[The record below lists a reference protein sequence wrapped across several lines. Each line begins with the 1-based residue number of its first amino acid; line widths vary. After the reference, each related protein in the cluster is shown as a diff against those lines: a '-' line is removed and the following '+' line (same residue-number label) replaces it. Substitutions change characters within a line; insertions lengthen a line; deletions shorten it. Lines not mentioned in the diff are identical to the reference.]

1 MDISNNSLK
10 HMLVTTK
17 RKQTVAGKAQSQ
29 VESCLLKLEGNV
41 ASITS
46 LTKDLTGLTHVTT
59 DVGYGVGT
67 PNMATSF
74 PIPDIDRVLGILA
87 LHGATVKLSY
97 NKANSK
103 LVFKSG
109 SKQTTLD
116 ASPDALAFS
125 HSQDTISDHTDRSML
140 LAERIDSMGGVYTTA
155 DGGKINSIA
164 CYTINSTEMFE
175 ALRCDNMNGQK
186 FNRYTFSGEKKG
198 LSVLVGDPSIGGE
211 TLTEVTVEGLSPIEP
226 PKWEWSFDGG
236 LDELFKQFS
245 GPCNLHVFDFT
256 EHGQGMRIAINFGN
270 GSWAFQSGILA

>member
-29 VESCLLKLEGNV
+29 VESCLLKVEGNV

-59 DVGYGVGT
+59 SVDSCDD
-67 PNMATSF
+67 TSF

-211 TLTEVTVEGLSPIEP
+211 TLTKVTVEGLSPIEP

>member
-1 MDISNNSLK
+1 MNISNNSLK
-10 HMLVTTK
+10 HMLITTK

-29 VESCLLKLEGNV
+29 VESCLLKVEANI

-46 LTKDLTGLTHVTT
+46 LTKDLTGLTHVQC
-59 DVGYGVGT
+59 DANGYDWNGT
-67 PNMATSF
+67 F

-87 LHGATVKLSY
+87 LHGANVELAY
-97 NKANSK
+97 NAGKNK

-125 HSQDTISDHTDRSML
+125 HSQDTISDHTSRSND
-140 LAERIDSMGGVYTTA
+140 LAGRINAMGGVYTTA
-155 DGGKINSIA
+155 DGNEIQSIA
-164 CYTINSTEMFE
+164 CYTVNSTEMFE

-186 FNRYTFSGEKKG
+186 FNRYTFSGEDKG

-211 TLTEVTVEGLSPIEP
+211 TLTAIQVEGLSPVEP
-226 PKWEWSFDGG
+226 KAWEWSFDGG

-245 GPCNLHVFDFT
+245 GPCNIHIFDFT
-256 EHGQGMRIAINFGN
+256 EHGQGMRMAIGFHN
-270 GSWAFQSGILA
+270 GCWAFQSGILE

>member
-1 MDISNNSLK
+1 VNINNNSLK

-29 VESCLLKLEGNV
+29 VESCLLKIQANI

-46 LTKDLTGLTHVTT
+46 LTKDLTGLTHVQC
-59 DVGYGVGT
+59 DANDDWNGT
-67 PNMATSF
+67 F

-87 LHGATVKLSY
+87 LHGANVELTY
-97 NKANSK
+97 NAGKNK

-125 HSQDTISDHTDRSML
+125 HSQDTISDHTSRSND
-140 LAERIDSMGGVYTTA
+140 LAGRINAMGGVYTTA

-211 TLTEVTVEGLSPIEP
+211 TLTKVTVEGLSPIEP

>member
-1 MDISNNSLK
+1 MNISNNSLK
-10 HMLVTTK
+10 HMLITTK

-29 VESCLLKLEGNV
+29 VESCLLKIHANI

-46 LTKDLTGLTHVTT
+46 LTKDLTGLTHVQC
-59 DVGYGVGT
+59 DANDDWNGT
-67 PNMATSF
+67 F

-87 LHGATVKLSY
+87 LHGANVEITY
-97 NKANSK
+97 NAGKNK

-125 HSQDTISDHTDRSML
+125 HSQDTISDHTSRSND
-140 LAERIDSMGGVYTTA
+140 LAGRINAMGGVYTTA
-155 DGGKINSIA
+155 DGNEIHSIA
-164 CYTINSTEMFE
+164 CYTVNSTEMFE

-186 FNRYTFSGEKKG
+186 FNRYTFSGEDKG

-211 TLTEVTVEGLSPIEP
+211 TLTAIQVEGLSPVEP
-226 PKWEWSFDGG
+226 KAWEWSFDGG

-245 GPCNLHVFDFT
+245 GPCNIHIFDFT
-256 EHGQGMRIAINFGN
+256 EHGQGMRMAIAFHN
-270 GSWAFQSGILA
+270 GCWAFQSGILE

>member
-1 MDISNNSLK
+1 MNISNNSLT

-29 VESCLLKLEGNV
+29 VESCLLKVEANI

-46 LTKDLTGLTHVTT
+46 LTKDLTGLTHVQC
-59 DVGYGVGT
+59 GVDSGGGT
-67 PNMATSF
+67 F

-87 LHGATVKLSY
+87 LHGANVNLSY
-97 NKANSK
+97 NAGKNK

-116 ASPDALAFS
+116 SSPDALAFS

-155 DGGKINSIA
+155 DGSKIQSIA

-186 FNRYTFSGEKKG
+186 FNRYTFSGENKG

-211 TLTEVTVEGLSPIEP
+211 TLTQVTVEGLSPIEP

-270 GSWAFQSGILA
+270 HSWAFQSGILA

>member
-1 MDISNNSLK
+1 
-10 HMLVTTK
+10 MLVTTK

-29 VESCLLKLEGNV
+29 VESCLLKIQANI

-46 LTKDLTGLTHVTT
+46 LTKDLTGLTHVQC
-59 DVGYGVGT
+59 DANDDWNGT
-67 PNMATSF
+67 F

-87 LHGATVKLSY
+87 LHGANVELTY
-97 NKANSK
+97 NAGKNK

-125 HSQDTISDHTDRSML
+125 HSQDTISDHTSRSND
-140 LAERIDSMGGVYTTA
+140 LAGRINAMGGVYTTA

-211 TLTEVTVEGLSPIEP
+211 TLTKVTVEGLSPIEP

>member
-1 MDISNNSLK
+1 MNISNNSLK
-10 HMLVTTK
+10 HMLITTK

-29 VESCLLKLEGNV
+29 VESCLLKVEANV

-46 LTKDLTGLTHVTT
+46 LTKDLTGLTHVQCEV
-59 DVGYGVGT
+59 DSGGGT
-67 PNMATSF
+67 F

-87 LHGATVKLSY
+87 LHGANVNLSY
-97 NKANSK
+97 NAGKNK

-125 HSQDTISDHTDRSML
+125 HSQETISDHTSRSND
-140 LAERIDSMGGVYTTA
+140 LAGRINAIGGVYTTA
-155 DGGKINSIA
+155 DGNEIHSIA
-164 CYTINSTEMFE
+164 CYTVNSTEMFE

-186 FNRYTFSGEKKG
+186 FNRYTFSGKDKG

-211 TLTEVTVEGLSPIEP
+211 TLTGIQVEGLSPVEP
-226 PKWEWSFDGG
+226 ETWEWSFDGG

-245 GPCNLHVFDFT
+245 GPCNIHIFDFT
-256 EHGQGMRIAINFGN
+256 EHGQGMRMAIAWCN
-270 GSWAFQSGILA
+270 GCWAFQSGILE